1 MNRLAAVLLVTL
13 PMYSWLAADTA
24 AAQSTSVAAKPAKS
38 LYERLGG
45 AYPIA
50 VVVDD
55 FIERLLVNGTLN
67 ANPAIK
73 QARERVPSAGLKF
86 HVTTLVC
93 QVTGGPCK
101 YTGRDMKSS
110 HAHLNIS
117 EKEWQAMLT
126 DFNTTLDKFK
136 VPAAEKSE
144 LIAIVNSTKGDIVG
158 ARPEA
163 GRPPF

>member
-1 MNRLAAVLLVTL
+1 MRRHVSLLAV
-13 PMYSWLAADTA
+13 AALGVVGLSSAAQVPARPATSTA
-24 AAQSTSVAAKPAKS
+24 AATARPT

-55 FIERLLVNGTLN
+55 FIERLLVNETLN

-73 QARERVPSAGLKF
+73 EARDRVPKAGLKF

-101 YTGRDMKSS
+101 YVGRDMKS
-110 HAHLNIS
+110 AHLNLHIT
-117 EKEWQAMLT
+117 EKEWEAMT
-126 DFNTTLDKFK
+126 ADFRRTLGKFK
-136 VPAAEKSE
+136 VPAAEQGE
-144 LIAIVNSTKGDIVG
+144 LFTIIGSTKAEIVTG
-158 ARPEA
+158 K
-163 GRPPF
+163 